1 MNANDKFIATTAQV
15 DEAAIL
21 RWPNRLAALLPADG
35 EWAGVVHVA
44 DPAPDALTL
53 YADATGQ
60 RLTVTVAADGDRVPG
75 QGGA

>member
-1 MNANDKFIATTAQV
+1 M

-21 RWPNRLAALLPADG
+21 RWPNRLAELLPADG

-44 DPAPDALTL
+44 DLAPGVLTL

-60 RLTVTVAADGDRVPG
+60 RLAVTVSSADTDRVPK
-75 QGGA
+75 QSGA